1 MFERNDAD
9 NVTFPRIY
17 LNESA
22 SIAFDLS
29 NKIEVGTYVREVGK
43 IATLADNTLSA
54 TAIFTFNL
62 EDSNTL
68 HDIGSFKMDYA
79 LKRGGIART
88 GTINITNAGSGT
100 LTYDESYTENS
111 ASGVVFTVTQALKVV
126 TVKYTTTNTGNNV
139 TLSYS
144 LTRLY

>member
-1 MFERNDAD
+1 
-9 NVTFPRIY
+9 
-17 LNESA
+17 
-22 SIAFDLS
+22 
-29 NKIEVGTYVREVGK
+29 
-43 IATLADNTLSA
+43 
-54 TAIFTFNL
+54 
-62 EDSNTL
+62 
-68 HDIGSFKMDYA
+68 MDYA